1 MGYLVKI
8 MTLKIETLG
17 KWKYLI
23 LKFRRLNLFYVCIIY
38 WS

>member
-8 MTLKIETLG
+8 ITLKIETLS

-23 LKFRRLNLFYVCIIY
+23 LKSRGLNFFTFV
-38 WS
+38 